1 MLLFEL
7 GFLPMDARPPRHA
20 IVAEAL
26 QGLDVNCMCR
36 RGQFWISPQK
46 LIAVF

>member
-20 IVAEAL
+20 IVAEL
-26 QGLDVNCMCR
+26 KRYKG
-36 RGQFWISPQK
+36 WT
-46 LIAVF
+46 